1 MPILEKIIR
10 FGAVAIAVLFVG
22 LSLFG
27 IFGAWFVDRK
37 ATDVAL
43 NKGLQATVS
52 QHQKQIE
59 ALTADLEKLSAG
71 VEANKPAPK
80 VVNNP

>member
-10 FGAVAIAVLFVG
+10 FGAVA
-22 LSLFG
+22 
-27 IFGAWFVDRK
+27 K
-37 ATDVAL
+37 
-43 NKGLQATVS
+43 
-52 QHQKQIE
+52 QKQIE
-59 ALTADLEKLSAG
+59 ALTADLQKLSAG

>member
-52 QHQKQIE
+52 QQQKQIE
-59 ALTADLEKLSAG
+59 ALTVAYR
-71 VEANKPAPK
+71 N
-80 VVNNP
+80 